1 MKKAIFIL
9 LIALLVGIL
18 FLGSHSS
25 AAPVIK
31 TIHIGA
37 TQVLTGF
44 GASLGLSLK
53 KFAEL
58 LVDDFNKSGGI
69 VIQGQRY
76 HFKLIFEDDKYT
88 AEGGRAAID
97 KLVNTDKV
105 SAIIT
110 TSSAATVMAG
120 LDITEPN
127 KVPYFCCSAEP
138 RLTDPKYRYVV
149 SFITLRTIFPVQ
161 WGWIAKNRPDIKN
174 VLLIATDD
182 ITGHNDVINHT
193 KALKAFGINVIDA
206 IYFPRNTSDLSPIA
220 TKAKQLNP
228 GAVSFVGVFQGG
240 PQAALLK
247 ALHQA
252 GWKGITNNAV
262 GISLNENVRIAGK
275 DALERWVGPI
285 LDGSGITPPPAPYVK
300 LKDLYEAKYGPG
312 SWDKDNVAIYNPF
325 NASWY
330 FLPEAMKKANSL
342 NPDAIMKAVEG
353 MAADTPTGVVKLIV
367 PLERTDNPRP
377 IQPIGEV
384 TMGEIKDGKMN
395 VLGKASIDDAIKYA
409 QIVYQR
415 N

>member
-1 MKKAIFIL
+1 MKKVTFIR
-9 LIALLVGIL
+9 LITLLVGIL
-18 FLGSHSS
+18 FFGSNSS
-25 AAPVIK
+25 AAEIK
-31 TIHIGA
+31 TINIGA
-37 TQVLTGF
+37 TQVLSGF
-44 GASLGLSLK
+44 GAALGLTLK
-53 KFAEL
+53 KFDEL

-76 HFKLIFEDDKYT
+76 NFKLIFEDDKYT

-110 TSSAATVMAG
+110 TSSAAAVMAG
-120 LDITEPN
+120 LDITEPS

-138 RLTDPKYRYVV
+138 RLTDPKYHYVV
-149 SFITLRTIFPVQ
+149 SFITLRTIFAVQ
-161 WGWIAKNRPDIKN
+161 WGWMAKNRPDIKN

-193 KALKAFGINVIDA
+193 KAMKAFGINVIDA
-206 IYFPRNTSDLSPIA
+206 IYFPRNATDLSPVA

-228 GAVSFVGVFQGG
+228 GAISFVGVFQGG
-240 PQAALLK
+240 PQAAVLK
-247 ALHQA
+247 ALYQA

-262 GISLNENVRIAGK
+262 GISFKENLGIAGK

-285 LDGSGITPPPAPYVK
+285 MDGSGMTPPPAPYVK
-300 LKDLYEAKYGPG
+300 LKNLYETKYGLG
-312 SWDKDNVAIYNPF
+312 SWEKDNVAIYNPF

-330 FLPEAMKKANSL
+330 FLPKAIKKANSL

-367 PLERTDNPRP
+367 PVERTDNPRAVE
-377 IQPIGEV
+377 PIGEV
-384 TMGEIKDGKMN
+384 TMGEIKGGKMN
-395 VLGKASIDDAIKYA
+395 VLGRASIDDAIKYA
-409 QIVYQR
+409 QTVYQQK
-415 N
+415 